1 MADGL
6 DRDVANLVTQSNK
19 PGTMRQFQSG
29 WNQFGGYCGRNHLR
43 HEDVTPFTVVN
54 FLGRQFIDDGLAT
67 NTVINHCYAI
77 KKPFKAMFH
86 VSLTGNEVIS
96 DLISAMRKVR
106 PPLVGARVFPK
117 WSLQGLLT
125 FLNSATF
132 EPLEVAPFDSQKQ
145 AHYAYLSQYWSQG
158 LRCCGYRQFRLRA

>member
-1 MADGL
+1 MGGLMAEGL

-43 HEDVTPFTVVN
+43 HEDVSPSTVVN

-67 NTVINHCYAI
+67 NTILNHLHAI

-86 VSLTGNEVIS
+86 VLCRVMSPLQISL
-96 DLISAMRKVR
+96 L
-106 PPLVGARVFPK
+106 P
-117 WSLQGLLT
+117 
-125 FLNSATF
+125 
-132 EPLEVAPFDSQKQ
+132 
-145 AHYAYLSQYWSQG
+145 
-158 LRCCGYRQFRLRA
+158 

>member
-29 WNQFGGYCGRNHLR
+29 CNQFWGYCGRNHLR

-67 NTVINHCYAI
+67 NTVINLCYAI

-86 VSLTGNEVIS
+86 VS
-96 DLISAMRKVR
+96 
-106 PPLVGARVFPK
+106 VGARGYYR
-117 WSLQGLLT
+117 S
-125 FLNSATF
+125 
-132 EPLEVAPFDSQKQ
+132 
-145 AHYAYLSQYWSQG
+145 HYRHEKG
-158 LRCCGYRQFRLRA
+158 